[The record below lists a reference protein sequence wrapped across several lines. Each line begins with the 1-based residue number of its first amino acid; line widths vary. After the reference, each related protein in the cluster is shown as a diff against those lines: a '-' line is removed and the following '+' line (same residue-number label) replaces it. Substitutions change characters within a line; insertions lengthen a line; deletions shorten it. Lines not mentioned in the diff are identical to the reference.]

1 MIKTLN
7 KIGREGMYLKT
18 IKAIYNKLTV
28 HIILKGEKL
37 NAFPLD
43 HKQDRDALSY
53 STGSRS

>member
-7 KIGREGMYLKT
+7 KIGREEMYLKT

-28 HIILKGEKL
+28 HIILKGKTL
-37 NAFPLD
+37 KAFPLD

-53 STGSRS
+53 HSYST

>member
-7 KIGREGMYLKT
+7 KIGRAGRYLET

-28 HIILKGEKL
+28 HIILKGKKL
-37 NAFPLD
+37 KAFPLD

-53 STGSRS
+53 HSYST